1 MSTARVLRL
10 AALLVAFASP
20 TLAQTPPNE
29 ASLPGRVPNL
39 PPLGGAELEGRP
51 IVGVE
56 IVVEG
61 GRFNQQVTVKQARV
75 GQAFSAE
82 VARRVLREL
91 TESGRFA
98 DVRAEVEPAGSG
110 VILRLRAL
118 PRRVVARIELVGS
131 PISRDELLRSDV
143 LAIGDDLTAPDLPR
157 VAARVQ
163 SALIERGFPAARVTA
178 RALDTDDPL
187 NVVVQLD
194 VRPGPP
200 ELVVDRWFG
209 VWPDPN
215 APGLNAELGSYEVGP
230 GDRADAEALANAD
243 KKLEAQLR
251 AHGWHRAEVGHR
263 LELKGT
269 GALLRVE
276 VNAGPLVRIVFEG
289 NRSFDSDTLHAAL
302 ELEEREE
309 RDPAILVD
317 RLREFYEQRGFY
329 DADVRTVERGG
340 KNAAVHQL
348 VFVVREARPVRV
360 VGREYPCLSGRPPS
374 EVGSEIDSF
383 LSDLPGSE
391 LLGPVNDEAAA
402 AAFGPTT
409 GHGSRK
415 APLTQNPWGYY
426 VRGVYDKAIDHL
438 RDLFRSQ
445 GYLSASVGPATI
457 LRRACNPHSQPGACI
472 PLGERKRPATECRY
486 DAIGLPLEEATP
498 DATLTCRPDPARGVT
513 CEPDAVI
520 HLPIKLGP
528 RTELYEVSFEGN
540 RLLVES
546 ELAAE
551 AALELGVP
559 VSQIELENARHRL
572 VDAYAERGFAFA
584 EVEAN
589 LDLSS
594 DHRHGRA
601 RFVISE
607 RQPVRVSRIDIRG
620 ARLTDQG
627 LIRSRV
633 AFKVGDLYRRSL
645 ARRTEELLGQL
656 GVFST
661 VSVGFEDPYVPAREK
676 VVVVRVEEKLPQFL
690 DFGPGLTSGDGVRF
704 SIVYSYGNVAGEA
717 IQLSVSSQLG
727 YLPNALILDADVRRK
742 YDELV
747 VRDRLERR
755 NTITLEFP
763 EIGLGPL
770 FRLEVSGVDVRDNAR
785 DYGITKDAAIVALL
799 FRPTRRLSFQLGASL
814 ERNVATIFGEDTKGA
829 LEEYVRDNPN
839 QRNIFRV
846 PEGTTFAV
854 AQQLRGS
861 WDRRDRPLDATTG
874 TLLSLGAEHVHA
886 IPIDQAPVTGGIGPE
901 SVFTATTSDFMRYD
915 GRIAGYFRL
924 SQRGMALALSF
935 RGGVVQQLIAGS
947 RTYPDRLFFLGGID
961 SLRGFAQD
969 SLVPEDVAEQL
980 LAPSTRTP
988 VGSYVG
994 IGAGAF
1000 DDTGGTG
1007 TISRSAI
1014 PQRLRIEDVVI
1025 RGGDVF
1031 VNPRA
1036 ELRIPLTSSVQTALF
1051 LDAGNL
1057 WTSPSRVDFTKLR
1070 YATGTGVRVATPI
1083 GPLVFD
1089 YGFNV
1094 DRVLDQIFP
1103 RRKNQRT
1110 WESLG
1115 AFHFT
1120 IGVL

>member
-1 MSTARVLRL
+1 
-10 AALLVAFASP
+10 
-20 TLAQTPPNE
+20 
-29 ASLPGRVPNL
+29 
-39 PPLGGAELEGRP
+39 
-51 IVGVE
+51 
-56 IVVEG
+56 
-61 GRFNQQVTVKQARV
+61 
-75 GQAFSAE
+75 
-82 VARRVLREL
+82 
-91 TESGRFA
+91 
-98 DVRAEVEPAGSG
+98 
-110 VILRLRAL
+110 
-118 PRRVVARIELVGS
+118 
-131 PISRDELLRSDV
+131 
-143 LAIGDDLTAPDLPR
+143 
-157 VAARVQ
+157 
-163 SALIERGFPAARVTA
+163 
-178 RALDTDDPL
+178 
-187 NVVVQLD
+187 
-194 VRPGPP
+194 
-200 ELVVDRWFG
+200 
-209 VWPDPN
+209 
-215 APGLNAELGSYEVGP
+215 
-230 GDRADAEALANAD
+230 
-243 KKLEAQLR
+243 
-251 AHGWHRAEVGHR
+251 
-263 LELKGT
+263 
-269 GALLRVE
+269 
-276 VNAGPLVRIVFEG
+276 
-289 NRSFDSDTLHAAL
+289 
-302 ELEEREE
+302 
-309 RDPAILVD
+309 
-317 RLREFYEQRGFY
+317 
-329 DADVRTVERGG
+329 
-340 KNAAVHQL
+340 
-348 VFVVREARPVRV
+348 VREARPVRI
-360 VGREYPCLSGRPPS
+360 VGREYPCLVGRSPS

-391 LLGPVNDEAAA
+391 LLGPVNDDALA
-402 AAFGPTT
+402 AAFGPTA
-409 GHGSRK
+409 GHGRRK
-415 APLTQNPWGYY
+415 APLAQNPWGYY

-457 LRRACNPHSQPGACI
+457 LRRACDPHSQPGACI
-472 PLGERKRPATECRY
+472 PVGERRRPATECRH
-486 DAIGLPLEEATP
+486 DGIGLPLEEATP
-498 DATLTCRPDPARGVT
+498 DPALTCRPDPARGVT
-513 CEPDAVI
+513 CEPDAVLY
-520 HLPIKLGP
+520 LPIKLGP
-528 RTELYEVSFEGN
+528 RTELYEVAFEGN

-551 AALELGVP
+551 AGLELGVP
-559 VSQIELENARHRL
+559 VSQIDLENARHRL

-584 EVEAN
+584 EVEAT

-601 RFVISE
+601 RFIISE
-607 RQPVRVSRIDIRG
+607 RQPVRVSRIEIRG
-620 ARLTDQG
+620 ARLTREA
-627 LIRSRV
+627 LIRGRV

-676 VVVVRVEEKLPQFL
+676 VVVVRVEEKLPQYL
-690 DFGPGLTSGDGVRF
+690 DWGPGLSSGDGVRF
-704 SIVYSYGNVAGEA
+704 SIEYTYRNVAGEA

-799 FRPTRRLSFQLGASL
+799 FRPTRRLSFQLGGSL
-814 ERNVATIFGEDTKGA
+814 ERNVATIFGKETKGA
-829 LEEYVRDNPN
+829 LEAYVRDNPS

-886 IPIDQAPVTGGIGPE
+886 IPIDQAPVTSGIGAP

-915 GRIAGYFRL
+915 GRVAGYLRL

-980 LAPSTRTP
+980 LAPRTLTRVT
-988 VGSYVG
+988 GYVG
-994 IGAGAF
+994 GGAGVF
-1000 DDTGGTG
+1000 DNPTDSGTVP
-1007 TISRSAI
+1007 RSAI

-1025 RGGDVF
+1025 RGGDLF

-1036 ELRIPLTSSVQTALF
+1036 ELRVPLTNSVQTALF
-1051 LDAGNL
+1051 LDTGNL
-1057 WTSPSRVDFTKLR
+1057 WTSPNRVNFSKLR

-1103 RRKNQRT
+1103 KRKNQRT